1 MHTYRRTLDFLRAT
15 MAINVKSALALR
27 GSFLL
32 QAIFM
37 LINNA
42 VFFMVWILLFQRYP
56 EIKGWHLK
64 DLMTLQA
71 VVLAAYSI
79 VMFFFGGVRHI
90 ATGVINGDIDI
101 YLTKPRSVL
110 LQILTSHSNSSAVGD
125 FATFVG
131 MIILS
136 QRLTLGTI
144 PIWFV
149 GILCGTIIYLAANI
163 LFQCLA
169 FWLRDAEGVVRI
181 LFEYLISFATFP
193 QTVYTGFLKVMMF
206 TVLPAGFIGLLPVEL
221 LKEFHWLDL
230 ILLVLATAVFS
241 VTAIITFRRGLR
253 RYESGNLV
261 GFRSW

>member
-1 MHTYRRTLDFLRAT
+1 MDPIRRRLDFLG
-15 MAINVKSALALR
+15 AIIGINIKSALALR

-32 QAIFM
+32 QAGFM

-42 VFFMVWILLFQRYP
+42 VFFTVWLLLFQRYP
-56 EIKGWHLK
+56 EIKGWHLQ

-71 VVLAAYSI
+71 VVLAAYSM

-90 ATGVINGDIDI
+90 AAGVMNGDIDI

-110 LQILTSHSNSSAVGD
+110 LQLLTSHSNSSAVGD
-125 FATFVG
+125 FATFLG
-131 MIILS
+131 MIFLS
-136 QRLTLGTI
+136 HRLTLGTL

-149 GILCGTIIYLAANI
+149 GIFCATVIYLAANV

-169 FWLRDAEGVVRI
+169 FWLKDADGIVRI

-193 QTVYTGFLKVMMF
+193 QTVYTGFLKVVMF
-206 TVLPAGFIGLLPVEL
+206 TILPAGFIGLLPVEL
-221 LKEFHWLDL
+221 LKDFQWIDFV
-230 ILLVLATAVFS
+230 LLLLATVTFS
-241 VTAIITFRRGLR
+241 IAAIFTFKRGLR

-261 GFRSW
+261 GFRSV